1 MGIRGRPKKV
11 IQEEKI
17 EPFVPEY
24 SKKTESEQEVDLMV
38 ATQLIKMQLADIRKA
53 RHITQKDLAEI
64 SGLSEG
70 CISGIEN
77 GTDASPTLRSIIK
90 YVNSLDAEIYIK
102 FKPTN
107 K

>member
-1 MGIRGRPKKV
+1 MPRGRPKKDP
-11 IQEEKI
+11 IEENIK
-17 EPFVPEY
+17 PFVPEY
-24 SKKTESEQEVDLMV
+24 SNKTDTEKDIDLTV

-53 RHITQKDLAEI
+53 RHLTQKELAEL

-70 CISGIEN
+70 CVSGIEN

-90 YVNSLDAEIYIK
+90 YINSLDAELYIK
-102 FKPTN
+102 FKPV